1 MQMKC
6 LVIIK
11 KNRDKYATNLV
22 VRVKTVEKK
31 T

>member
-1 MQMKC
+1 MQMKY